1 MDAPDFILFAQHGW
15 ADGSTAIASLAR
27 AVATPN
33 TVIVTPDLGWV
44 KTWIRIE
51 PLIQHVERIAID
63 AIAHHPETPIKII
76 GHSMGGLIW
85 IEILSRHP
93 EWWSKVNS
101 LVLIASPVGGA
112 DLARIFDPLGM
123 GIGMARD
130 LGLNRREMAE
140 LIAEVIP
147 TLIIAGDIDNGS
159 DGTIT
164 LETTKFHYAK
174 FVCLLGL
181 SHAVLKNHPKV
192 VETVNNFWANPP
204 IPPDSEPDLSVLL
217 IRRLRSVPG
226 MTDAHRRDF
235 RHSKNY
241 LKFNDGTVIR
251 TWKNP
256 FQVEHIFV
264 ADSKGKCLYA
274 GFVGWMHTE
283 DLQNTLEDIKKQYH
297 QFVQFGRT
305 SG

>member
-1 MDAPDFILFAQHGW
+1 MDAPDFVLFAQHGW
-15 ADGSTAIASLAR
+15 ADGSKDIATLAR
-27 AVATPN
+27 AAATPN

-63 AIAHHPETPIKII
+63 AIANYPNTPIKII

-85 IEILSRHP
+85 IELLSRHP
-93 EWWSKVNS
+93 DWWSKVHS

-164 LETTKFHYAK
+164 VGSTKFSYAK
-174 FVCLLGL
+174 FVCLPGL
-181 SHAVLKNHPKV
+181 SHAVLKNHPDV
-192 VETVNNFWANPP
+192 VKTIQDFWANPP
-204 IPPDSEPDLSVLL
+204 TPVDSEPELSVMLVQ
-217 IRRLRSVPG
+217 RLRSVPG

-235 RHSKNY
+235 YRSKVY
-241 LKFNDGTVIR
+241 LRFEDGTAIR
-251 TWKNP
+251 MWKNP
-256 FQVEHIFV
+256 FQVEHVFV
-264 ADSKGKCLYA
+264 ADSEGQCLYA
-274 GFVGWMHTE
+274 GFVGWMHVE
-283 DLQNTLEDIKKQYH
+283 DLRKTLEDIKKQYH
-297 QFVQFGRT
+297 H
-305 SG
+305 